1 MSPTIFFHLA
11 LATAYVKPLDR
22 VVKSQALDA
31 LKQAHI
37 DAVVHFG
44 PDSSQSMDIL
54 SQADHIFQKLKLAPE
69 AKADFLKEWKLA
81 PQHHDIVMNGPHK
94 TPYIA

>member
-1 MSPTIFFHLA
+1 MSPTILLHLA
-11 LATAYVKPLDR
+11 IASAYAEPLDR

-31 LKQAHI
+31 LKEAHF

-44 PDSSQSMDIL
+44 PDSSQTRDIL
-54 SQADHIFQKLKLAPE
+54 SHADHIFQKLKLAPE

-81 PQHHDIVMNGPHK
+81 LQHHDIVLNGPHK